1 MSIFTD
7 VLPGIKNMINN
18 MYSNS
23 SARLFSTTIPLNVA
37 NTIFNL
43 CLDDYRFYY
52 LFTPS
57 IQLLKKRGEKSG
69 KDGKQGKP
77 DFDYGPLDFS
87 YACGRFF
94 DEKGELAWISEDGSI
109 YCSLCGAE
117 LPAAFESLCTWTA
130 SDFTLIHHKDHQL
143 ILWYRKKTGQWQD
156 GNIPRSPE
164 YGVGGK
170 GRPILRV
177 REWCSENKQEKY
189 IQYVSIERINLE
201 ESRNY
206 QTKRQVSE
214 NE

>member
-7 VLPGIKNMINN
+7 VLPGIKNMSDQ
-18 MYSNS
+18 MHRNS
-23 SARLFSTTIPLNVA
+23 SARLFAATIPLNVA

-43 CLDDYRFYY
+43 CLDNYRFYY

-57 IQLLKKRGEKSG
+57 IQLLKKGGEKSG
-69 KDGKQGKP
+69 KDGKP
-77 DFDYGPLDFS
+77 DFDYEALDFS

-109 YCSLCGAE
+109 YCSLCGTE
-117 LPAAFESLCTWTA
+117 LPVAFKNLCIWTP

-143 ILWYRKKTGQWQD
+143 ILWYRNKTEQWQD
-156 GNIPRSPE
+156 GNIPQSPE
-164 YGVGGK
+164 YGVEGK
-170 GRPILRV
+170 GRPILRA

-189 IQYVSIERINLE
+189 IQYISIERINPE
-201 ESRNY
+201 ESHNY
-206 QTKRQVSE
+206 QTKRQISE